1 MIMGF
6 QQKHRRSIWIVSSFF
21 TVISLFSAV
30 LLRMYR
36 TEILFLE
43 DVGLDTIFSEKI
55 KAVRYEVDMP
65 DGRWESQDTSEII
78 AVLDTLRNATFR
90 RTGKPKPPVTIQGTV
105 YIETDQHTYGLGI
118 ISGKFSVNID
128 GNRHYYE
135 CSAQQVFWLELF
147 PIIVSY
153 EKNMPS

>member
-1 MIMGF
+1 MKVL
-6 QQKHRRSIWIVSSFF
+6 QKHRQLVCVAIGLF
-21 TVISLFSAV
+21 TVIAIFSVV
-30 LLRMYR
+30 LLRIYR

-43 DVGLDTIFSEKI
+43 DVGLDTIFSETI
-55 KAVRYEVDMP
+55 NAVRYEVDMP

-90 RTGKPKPPVTIQGTV
+90 RTGKPQPPVTIQGTV

-128 GNRHYYE
+128 GDRHYYE
-135 CSAQQVFWLELF
+135 CNAQQVFWQELF